1 MQKHLEYCIENI
13 QIKKVENAIKLK
25 NFKRKIIESP
35 EKAKDDVKK
44 EYEKSFKKKL
54 KSEYLKWDESFSL
67 FDTEGQQV
75 RFVFKNKPVMIPP
88 IGCTKVI
95 YFPYKDNQE
104 PLESLPTLTP
114 DALRS
119 IFKFLNGWELIELR
133 HVCKN
138 WNKVIVNT
146 HSFWALHIKRFPDEW
161 KNLSSFRLYI
171 KHMFLN
177 YETKEVINFFLGQ
190 SRFFIYICG
199 LLMGHNN
206 LTVNVSKN
214 GISVNLYKL
223 TNRGLF
229 YNEKYVQIN
238 VFLDAYRQSILE

>member
-1 MQKHLEYCIENI
+1 MEH
-13 QIKKVENAIKLK
+13 
-25 NFKRKIIESP
+25 
-35 EKAKDDVKK
+35 
-44 EYEKSFKKKL
+44 
-54 KSEYLKWDESFSL
+54 LKWDESLSL

-75 RFVFKNKPVMIPP
+75 RFVFKKKPVMIPP
-88 IGCTKVI
+88 IGCTKAI

-104 PLESLPTLTP
+104 PLESLPSLTP
-114 DALRS
+114 DAFRS
-119 IFKFLNGWELIELR
+119 IFKFISGWELIELR
-133 HVCKN
+133 IVCKN
-138 WNKVIVNT
+138 WNKIIVNT
-146 HSFWALHIKRFPDEW
+146 HSFWNLNLKRFPDEW

-177 YETKEVINFFLGQ
+177 YETKDAINFFLKQ

-214 GISVNLYKL
+214 EISVNLYKL
-223 TNRGLF
+223 TNSGLY
-229 YNEKYVQIN
+229 YNEKYVQFN

>member
-35 EKAKDDVKK
+35 EKAKNDVKK

-54 KSEYLKWDESFSL
+54 KIENLKWDESLSL

-75 RFVFKNKPVMIPP
+75 RFVFKKKPVMIPP

-104 PLESLPTLTP
+104 PLESLPSLTP
-114 DALRS
+114 DAFRS
-119 IFKFLNGWELIELR
+119 IFKFINGWELIELR
-133 HVCKN
+133 SVCKN
-138 WNKVIVNT
+138 WNKIIVNT
-146 HSFWALHIKRFPDEW
+146 HSFWNLNLKRFPDEW

-177 YETKEVINFFLGQ
+177 YEPREVINFFLKQ

-206 LTVNVSKN
+206 LTVNVSKDE
-214 GISVNLYKL
+214 ISVNLYRL
-223 TNRGLF
+223 TNSGLY
-229 YNEKYVQIN
+229 YNDKYVHFN
-238 VFLDAYRQSILE
+238 VFLDAYRQSSLE